1 MEGREKAWERSGF
14 EITLCMRRQVHSVI
28 TRINRINL
36 SSHMLGW
43 RLLGTRVRRGG
54 GFMQCYLVFGSG
66 WIRGAWYR
74 RCTHSSLFIERRRRI
89 FTRLMHAHLLNR
101 NNAFLMEIPSIE
113 PRTCVRWILAF
124 FNLFAMYKHLNL
136 LRFEIRQNDS
146 SRQPLKA
153 VNTLTSTSPTWKGC
167 WRYWRKH

>member
-1 MEGREKAWERSGF
+1 MERKEEAGGRSGL

-66 WIRGAWYR
+66 WIRGAWCR
-74 RCTHSSLFIERRRRI
+74 QCTHSSLFIERRRRI

-101 NNAFLMEIPSIE
+101 NNAFLMEIRSIE
-113 PRTCVRWILAF
+113 IRGHVAF
-124 FNLFAMYKHLNL
+124 FILFATCKHLNL
-136 LRFEIRQNDS
+136 LRFEIKQNDS
-146 SRQPLKA
+146 SRQPLKS
-153 VNTLTSTSPTWKGC
+153 VNILTSTSPTWKGC
-167 WRYWRKH
+167 WRYWRRH